1 MMTPIHFL
9 LVVIAVSGLLYW
21 LNALNAKELARR
33 AGKKRCQEE
42 GVNFL
47 DDSVVLKQLG
57 FRQTGRGYLAFYRRY
72 AFEFSSDGSRRYH
85 GEIELLNKQIHAV
98 SMEPYRIPDSY

>member
-1 MMTPIHFL
+1 MTPIQFL

-21 LNALNAKELARR
+21 INALNAKELARQ
-33 AGKKRCQEE
+33 AGKQRCREE

-47 DDSVVLKQLG
+47 DDSVVLKRLG
-57 FRQTGRGYLAFYRRY
+57 FRQTGQGRLALYRCY
-72 AFEFSSDGSRRYH
+72 AFEFSSDGSARYR
-85 GEIELLNKQIHAV
+85 GEIELLNKQVHAV